1 MKFVMLGFVLVCVF
15 FGIRLCGWLMLICSC
30 QYCCDDRCVV
40 MFLRL
45 LWLLLLL
52 LSFSFMVLG
61 GRLSLL
67 CVMRIWLGRI
77 LKNCVS
83 VMIDWLEWFMQVCG
97 LSRWIFLL
105 CRCVFVQKLWKW
117 CLLCSVVLVLWVSWL
132 ISQKLVL
139 WCVVVYFVLGLLRL
153 MISLIMMF

>member
-1 MKFVMLGFVLVCVF
+1 
-15 FGIRLCGWLMLICSC
+15 
-30 QYCCDDRCVV
+30 

-83 VMIDWLEWFMQVCG
+83 VMIDWLEWFM
-97 LSRWIFLL
+97 
-105 CRCVFVQKLWKW
+105 
-117 CLLCSVVLVLWVSWL
+117 
-132 ISQKLVL
+132 
-139 WCVVVYFVLGLLRL
+139 
-153 MISLIMMF
+153 